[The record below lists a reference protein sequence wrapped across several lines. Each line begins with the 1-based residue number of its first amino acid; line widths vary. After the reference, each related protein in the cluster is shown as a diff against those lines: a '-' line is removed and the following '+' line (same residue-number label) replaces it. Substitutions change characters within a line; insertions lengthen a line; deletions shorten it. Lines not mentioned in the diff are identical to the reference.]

1 MDSKGGQVRT
11 PNAQITIPPEALQ
24 SDTKVSISSMDPGE
38 FYQPI
43 LDNDIEDQVTILGN
57 VYKLRPSGLTF
68 RENVSVTV
76 TLPDALHQS
85 EDIMVLHG
93 CRDRMT
99 NKFLWQEIKKTLVSF
114 QDSTVVTVDIT
125 HFSALLFAKSLPSF
139 AYEYMI
145 TYLNCQTCWFRIIV
159 FICRDESNQE
169 RLKIRIILVRDSFY
183 LNTSQDLY
191 DKYFI
196 GHKLKEEGFLE
207 LYGSRREYFVP
218 KEKIEVSIEG
228 LEGGSVVSPQSHVVE
243 NIFGGE
249 EIASWEVFER
259 APTGGTVVLKRSA
272 GQKCRFQ
279 FWEHGRKLVV
289 YQYMNNSISSKL
301 FFLEI
306 QQGSS
311 LIDPVLLQEQ
321 T

>member
-1 MDSKGGQVRT
+1 MDGKGGQITT
-11 PNAQITIPPEALQ
+11 PNAQIIIPPEALQ
-24 SDTKVSISSMDPGE
+24 SDTKVSISSMDPGD

-93 CRDRMT
+93 CRDKKT
-99 NKFLWQEIKKTLVSF
+99 NKFLWQEIKKTLLSF
-114 QDSTVVTVDIT
+114 QGSTEATVDIT

-139 AYEYMI
+139 ACEYMI
-145 TYLNCQTCWFRIIV
+145 TYLNCQASWFRIIV

-183 LNTSQDLY
+183 LNTSQELY
-191 DKYFI
+191 EEYFI

-249 EIASWEVFER
+249 EIASWEIVER
-259 APTGGTVVLKRSA
+259 APTGGTVVFKRSA
-272 GQKCRFQ
+272 GQKYRFQ
-279 FWEHGRKLVV
+279 FWEHGRKLIV
-289 YQYMNNSISSKL
+289 YQYMDSFISSKL
-301 FFLEI
+301 FFRQFTGEI
-306 QQGSS
+306 TTGE
-311 LIDPVLLQEQ
+311 I
-321 T
+321 